1 MNRLAQLGQ
10 ERFPGIELSWLGQGS
25 WKKLLDHLQVSKL
38 QIVFETPAGD
48 ALDPSQHFWV
58 WTSRAVQVTF
68 LSWVLSLC

>member
-1 MNRLAQLGQ
+1 MGALLTRGLVKSERSVAVNRLAQLGQ

-48 ALDPSQHFWV
+48 TLDPSQHFV
-58 WTSRAVQVTF
+58 FR
-68 LSWVLSLC
+68 